1 MGKNYFIL
9 LTSIFLIT
17 ASVNSYGESGSDAD
31 RCYSGND
38 PKFCIS
44 ALVTAGTN
52 NELKQQLSARSCK
65 LGSLY
70 GCHVLVNALAEKSD
84 IDGAI
89 EVALNN
95 CEKGYFFSCES
106 AGYFL
111 EKKGRL
117 EDARRNYL
125 KSCSLDKDTLRGC
138 ESLGQLSAGH
148 DANELLAGSCAKQ
161 QVWACFAYGF
171 AEKQAERLES
181 AKKIFMAG
189 CESSPA
195 LKDRF
200 CEEAF
205 KFISLPADVQHVFN
219 GEEIC
224 THWRGEPAYDAER
237 AKQIERGIEESCKD
251 RSVKRASL
259 KKKYQGD
266 RDILFVLDN
275 LNSTGSGS
283 SD

>member
-1 MGKNYFIL
+1 MTKNSFIL
-9 LTSIFLIT
+9 LTALIFVFT
-17 ASVNSYGESGSDAD
+17 PFSSYGEPKSDVD
-31 RCYSGND
+31 RCFSGND
-38 PKFCIS
+38 PKLCLS
-44 ALVTAGTN
+44 ALATAGTN
-52 NELKQQLSARSCK
+52 NELKQQLFARACK

-70 GCHVLVNALAEKSD
+70 GCHGLVAALAENND
-84 IDGAI
+84 IGGAI
-89 EVALNN
+89 EVASNN
-95 CEKGYFFSCES
+95 CGRGYFFSCES

-111 EKKGRL
+111 EKKGRP

-125 KSCSLDKDTLRGC
+125 RSCSIDKDTLRGC
-138 ESLGQLSAGH
+138 ESLGQLSEESN
-148 DANELLAGSCAKQ
+148 ANKLLAESCAEQ

-171 AEKQAERLES
+171 AEKKAGRPES
-181 AKKIFMAG
+181 AKKVFMAG

-205 KFISLPADVQHVFN
+205 KFISLPADVQDLFN

-237 AKQIERGIEESCKD
+237 AKQIESGVEESCKD
-251 RSVKRASL
+251 RSAKRATL
-259 KKKYQGD
+259 RKKYQGE

-275 LNSTGSGS
+275 L
-283 SD
+283 

>member
-1 MGKNYFIL
+1 MNKHSFIL
-9 LTSIFLIT
+9 LTCLVLST
-17 ASVNSYGESGSDAD
+17 ASVSSYGEPESNAD
-31 RCYSGND
+31 RCFSGNN

-44 ALVTAGTN
+44 ALVAAGTN
-52 NELKQQLSARSCK
+52 NELKQQLFARACK

-70 GCHVLVNALAEKSD
+70 GCHGLVGALAEKND
-84 IDGAI
+84 MDGAI
-89 EVALNN
+89 KVALNN
-95 CEKGYFFSCES
+95 CERGYFFSCES

-111 EKKGRL
+111 EKKGRI
-117 EDARRNYL
+117 EAARRNYL
-125 KSCSLDKDTLRGC
+125 QSCSIDKDTLRGC
-138 ESLGQLSAGH
+138 ESLGKLSVVS

-171 AEKQAERLES
+171 AEKQAGRPES

-195 LKDRF
+195 LKYRF

-205 KFISLPADVQHVFN
+205 KFISLPADVQDLFN

-237 AKQIERGIEESCKD
+237 AKQIERGVEESCKD
-251 RSVKRASL
+251 RSAKRAAL
-259 KKKYQGD
+259 RKKYQGE

-275 LNSTGSGS
+275 LDSTGAE

>member
-1 MGKNYFIL
+1 MGIIL
-9 LTSIFLIT
+9 MT

-31 RCYSGND
+31 RCFSGND

-44 ALVTAGTN
+44 VLVTAGTN
-52 NELKQQLSARSCK
+52 NELEQQLSARACK

-70 GCHVLVNALAEKSD
+70 GCHGVIHALAEKKD

-95 CEKGYFFSCES
+95 CERGYFFSCES
-106 AGYFL
+106 AGYFM

-125 KSCSLDKDTLRGC
+125 KSCSIDKDTLRGC

-148 DANELLAGSCAKQ
+148 DANELLAGNCAKQ
-161 QVWACFAYGF
+161 QAWACFAYGF
-171 AEKQAERLES
+171 AEKKAERPES
-181 AKKIFMAG
+181 AKKVFMAG
-189 CESSPA
+189 CESSTA
-195 LKDRF
+195 RKDRF

-205 KFISLPADVQHVFN
+205 KFISLPADVQDLFN

-224 THWRGEPAYDAER
+224 MHWRGEPAYDAER
-237 AKQIERGIEESCKD
+237 AKQIEKGVEENCKD
-251 RSVKRASL
+251 RSAKRTAL
-259 KKKYQGD
+259 RKKYQGE

-275 LNSTGSGS
+275 LNSAGPE

>member
-1 MGKNYFIL
+1 MGKSYFIL
-9 LTSIFLIT
+9 LMGLILMT
-17 ASVNSYGESGSDAD
+17 ASVSSYGESGSDAD
-31 RCYSGND
+31 RCFSGND

-52 NELKQQLSARSCK
+52 NELKQKLFARACK

-70 GCHVLVNALAEKSD
+70 GCHGLIDTLAEKND
-84 IDGAI
+84 VDGAI
-89 EVALNN
+89 EVALTN
-95 CEKGYFFSCES
+95 CERGYFFSCES
-106 AGYFL
+106 AGYFM

-125 KSCSLDKDTLRGC
+125 KSCSTDKDTLRGC
-138 ESLGQLSAGH
+138 ELLGQLSAGH
-148 DANELLAGSCAKQ
+148 DANALLAGSCAKQ
-161 QVWACFAYGF
+161 QTWACFAYGF
-171 AEKQAERLES
+171 AEKKAGRPES
-181 AKKIFMAG
+181 AKKVFMAG
-189 CESSPA
+189 CESSAA

-205 KFISLPADVQHVFN
+205 KFISLPADVQDMFN

-259 KKKYQGD
+259 KKKYQGEQ
-266 RDILFVLDN
+266 DILFVLDN
-275 LNSTGSGS
+275 LNSMRSGS
-283 SD
+283 D